1 MDLFEDMNLFDKK
14 YMVQDLIKRIYE
26 SKYKFEE
33 LTGFK
38 ANAITI
44 TSQQLS
50 ILRDLYITKG
60 QIEYMF
66 GMKVIVDNS
75 KDLEVF
81 HMGEER

>member
-1 MDLFEDMNLFDKK
+1 MNLFDKK

-26 SKYKFEE
+26 SKYEFEE
-33 LTGFK
+33 KTGFK

-60 QIEYMF
+60 QVEYMF
-66 GMKVIVDNS
+66 GRKVIVDNS